1 MNNDVNIKLSSLQ
14 KQEINEALSNGN
26 TKRLFRLLGNYLT
39 DNNFSV
45 QEAAVT
51 LIKTKVDDQKI

>member
-1 MNNDVNIKLSSLQ
+1 MDNGIDIKLSSKQ

-39 DNNFSV
+39 DNDFSI
-45 QEAAVT
+45 QDAAVT
-51 LIKTKVDDQKI
+51 LITSRVNELKI